1 MSVVRTLAWCFHV
14 LEMSSIH
21 TGEHTNNNVLNPSAE
36 RTRTAKIA
44 LHFTERPL
52 TTALLSLVFSLEAT
66 RSFHFVMNDSWSAL
80 PWKRDPG
87 QVTRTFK
94 TPVVFSGFSRG
105 VARIFP
111 EVRPTFSASSSPPI
125 PLPPP
130 QISTF
135 LLKVGLT
142 VVSQSI
148 FAVYE
153 KTQPLKFLNS
163 VGLLGSSVYHYSA
176 IKNQVCSTSDLSLQM
191 NVFYRFLSHYFWPTK
206 APHIRVRS
214 CEPCVQVATP
224 LFSLKALPVKT
235 SKPNFVTFFMHFG
248 NRLLD

>member
-87 QVTRTFK
+87 LVIRTFK

-105 VARIFP
+105 VARIFLHRLP
-111 EVRPTFSASSSPPI
+111 HPSPP
-125 PLPPP
+125 PPTP
-130 QISTF
+130 NLDF
-135 LLKVGLT
+135 
-142 VVSQSI
+142 
-148 FAVYE
+148 F
-153 KTQPLKFLNS
+153 
-163 VGLLGSSVYHYSA
+163 
-176 IKNQVCSTSDLSLQM
+176 IKGGINGCKPKHFCCLWNDT
-191 NVFYRFLSHYFWPTK
+191 
-206 APHIRVRS
+206 
-214 CEPCVQVATP
+214 
-224 LFSLKALPVKT
+224 T
-235 SKPNFVTFFMHFG
+235 SKIP
-248 NRLLD
+248 

>member
-94 TPVVFSGFSRG
+94 TPVVFSGLSRG

-191 NVFYRFLSHYFWPTK
+191 NVFYRFLSLFLTDKSTTHSGTLLRTVRTSSY
-206 APHIRVRS
+206 AP
-214 CEPCVQVATP
+214 
-224 LFSLKALPVKT
+224 L
-235 SKPNFVTFFMHFG
+235 
-248 NRLLD
+248 